1 MIDYLR
7 IGEAARWLGVS
18 VSTVRLW
25 EKEGLL
31 KAVRTVKGRRP
42 FRRED
47 VERLRPKEAT
57 SA

>member
-7 IGEAARWLGVS
+7 VGEAARRLSVS

-31 KAVRTVKGRRP
+31 KAVRTAKGQRL
-42 FRRED
+42 FRCED
-47 VERLRPKEAT
+47 VERLRPKEAV
-57 SA
+57 SG

>member
-1 MIDYLR
+1 MEYLK
-7 IGEAARWLGVS
+7 IGEAAKLLGVS
-18 VSTVRLW
+18 VSAVRLW

-31 KAVRTVKGRRP
+31 RAVRTAKGQRL

-47 VERLRPKEAT
+47 VEKLRPKEAT